1 MPLASSRRLRRLLVG
16 SGGPRSRCNRR
27 RKSCVRIRN
36 GSAFSARDSIKQTAG
51 LAGRAGK
58 KSSSARA
65 GSKPRPQSSSSTVT
79 GYNGTEARVRVGG
92 GDTPPPVFFVRVANT
107 GLMLDAAS
115 RIVTKGDRG
124 TVAGVERRVPN
135 GAADEWARVDFGWS
149 DERAQVE
156 VCATGPPPGVFCA
169 KSAEIFEIK
178 RVTILRSAKECA
190 RV

>member
-1 MPLASSRRLRRLLVG
+1 MPLASSRRLRRLLAG
-16 SGGPRSRCNRR
+16 SAGPSSRCKRR
-27 RKSCVRIRN
+27 RKSWVRIRN
-36 GSAFSARDSIKQTAG
+36 GSAFSARVSMRQTAG
-51 LAGRAGK
+51 RGGRAAK
-58 KSSSARA
+58 KSSSRVR
-65 GSKPRPQSSSSTVT
+65 SKSWPQSSSSTVT